1 MSENDRPHAAN
12 ASFVTERLA
21 VGGDLSPREDIARVQ
36 LEELVERGV
45 SHIIDVRIEWT
56 DEAFV
61 AEHAPHI
68 VYLHH
73 GMDDAGQQV
82 AARWFD
88 HAVGFALDAFEAT
101 PDSVVLAHCHMGIN
115 RGPSLGFA
123 ILLAQ
128 GWDPVDALDAIRA
141 ARPIAYIDYA
151 KDVLRWHHERIGSE
165 RPALTRDL
173 KRLAAWRR
181 RNELDVVSVIRG
193 IRRAEF
199 AG

>member
-1 MSENDRPHAAN
+1 MPPTPRPASAN
-12 ASFVTERLA
+12 ASFVTDRLA
-21 VGGDLSPREDIARVQ
+21 VGGDLSPREELALVQ
-36 LEELVERGV
+36 LEELVEHGV
-45 SHIIDVRIEWT
+45 SHIIDVRIEWS

-68 VYLHH
+68 RYLHH

-82 AARWFD
+82 DARWFD
-88 HAVGFALDAFEAT
+88 SGVGYALEAFETT
-101 PDSVVLAHCHMGIN
+101 PDAVVLAHCHMGIN

-151 KDVLRWHHERIGSE
+151 KDALRWHHERVGSE
-165 RPALTRDL
+165 RAALTRDL

-181 RNELDVVSVIRG
+181 RNELDVVSIIRG